1 MVDINIGNGQGIT
14 QAIRDKIGAANI
26 KNKDAATWQK
36 VVAEVNSAQNSK
48 SIFKSGDNY
57 TTDSTKL
64 NEKSTYQSNFVVDQG
79 TVTIDDSVWSKIQN
93 LLTGGNETTKAAA
106 ETKQKTLRETANE
119 NTIGDLKLTKEP
131 VAPDMSLKPNIG
143 HIDVAPQ
150 ATGKQLN
157 RMVNGQKQAIE
168 ISHDKDGNKV
178 RYAVNDDGTRGE
190 QLVTVTTAGKNTY
203 VTKSEFDKTVKS
215 ALQLGE
221 NDEIPKGLNA
231 EYVSIGGEATLVF
244 KGKDGHVMTGS
255 EVKKFMTD
263 YKKDLYDRT
272 AHGSGEYAGKSIK
285 DITNEVVSKMDY
297 SKLDPS
303 FMETALKQDGVQ
315 LNYGGQKYTVQQGN
329 LVDAQGNKFSVQNNK
344 LVPVKTQDALNK
356 ANPEKLADTADLS
369 YSAKTEL
376 TIDGKKYSVEKDG
389 TLVDAQ
395 GNKYDVKDG
404 KPVQKE
410 NDKAALAD
418 VDFTKPENVELL
430 STFYH
435 PNAQLNFGGTMY
447 TVQQDKTLVD
457 AQGNKY
463 KLENNKPV
471 PIKTSQEP
479 VQTYGKHGN
488 LNVDNDN
495 SGGPFIKNGRL
506 DLE

>member
-1 MVDINIGNGQGIT
+1 MAEINIRNGQGIT

-36 VVAEVNSAQNSK
+36 VVAEVNNAQNSK

-93 LLTGGNETTKAAA
+93 LLTGGNETTKALSAQPKDEA
-106 ETKQKTLRETANE
+106 SKDNNLQEVVVTANALKRTK
-119 NTIGDLKLTKEP
+119 TITNP
-131 VAPDMSLKPNIG
+131 ADMSLKPNIG

-263 YKKDLYDRT
+263 YKQDLYDRT

-285 DITNEVVSKMDY
+285 DITNDIVLSKIDY
-297 SKLDPS
+297 SKLSPS
-303 FMETALKQDGVQ
+303 FMVDALKQDGVQ

-329 LVDAQGNKFSVQNNK
+329 LVDAQGNR
-344 LVPVKTQDALNK
+344 
-356 ANPEKLADTADLS
+356 
-369 YSAKTEL
+369 
-376 TIDGKKYSVEKDG
+376 
-389 TLVDAQ
+389 
-395 GNKYDVKDG
+395 YDVKDG

-418 VDFTKPENVELL
+418 VDFTNPENVELL
-430 STFYH
+430 DTFYH

-471 PIKTSQEP
+471 PVKTSQEP

-488 LNVDNDN
+488 LNVDNDS
-495 SGGPFIKNGRL
+495 SGGPFIKSRIL
-506 DLE
+506 DFE

>member
-119 NTIGDLKLTKEP
+119 NTIGDLNLTKEP
-131 VAPDMSLKPNIG
+131 VDPGMFEKPNIA
-143 HIDVAPQ
+143 HVDVNPQ
-150 ATGKQLN
+150 PTENLATGKQLT
-157 RMVNGQKQAIE
+157 RMVNGEKKTIE

-178 RYAVNDDGTRGE
+178 RYAVNGDGTRGE
-190 QLVTVTTAGKNTY
+190 ELVTLTTTGKNTY
-203 VTKSEFDKTVKS
+203 QTKSELDKTVRS
-215 ALQLGE
+215 SLGLKDGQ
-221 NDEIPKGLNA
+221 NLPDNLKPF
-231 EYVSIGGEATLVF
+231 YVEIGGSPQLMFKSDNGTLTP
-244 KGKDGHVMTGS
+244 KQAAAYCKQHI
-255 EVKKFMTD
+255 
-263 YKKDLYDRT
+263 
-272 AHGSGEYAGKSIK
+272 AQGSGEYAGKSIK

-315 LNYGGQKYTVQQGN
+315 LNYGGQKYTVHQGN

-344 LVPVKTQDALNK
+344 LVPVKT
-356 ANPEKLADTADLS
+356 
-369 YSAKTEL
+369 
-376 TIDGKKYSVEKDG
+376 
-389 TLVDAQ
+389 
-395 GNKYDVKDG
+395 
-404 KPVQKE
+404 
-410 NDKAALAD
+410 
-418 VDFTKPENVELL
+418 
-430 STFYH
+430 
-435 PNAQLNFGGTMY
+435 
-447 TVQQDKTLVD
+447 
-457 AQGNKY
+457 
-463 KLENNKPV
+463 
-471 PIKTSQEP
+471 SQEP

-488 LNVDNDN
+488 LNVDNDS
-495 SGGPFIKNGRL
+495 SGGPFIKSGRL
-506 DLE
+506 D

>member
-119 NTIGDLKLTKEP
+119 NTIGDLNLTKEP
-131 VAPDMSLKPNIG
+131 VDPGMFEKPNIA
-143 HIDVAPQ
+143 HVDVNPQ
-150 ATGKQLN
+150 PTENLATGKQLT
-157 RMVNGQKQAIE
+157 RMVNGEKKTIE

-231 EYVSIGGEATLVF
+231 EYVSIGGEPTLVF

-255 EVKKFMTD
+255 EVKKFMSD
-263 YKKDLYDRT
+263 YKQDLYNRT

-285 DITNEVVSKMDY
+285 DITNDVVSKIDY
-297 SKLDPS
+297 SKLSPN
-303 FMETALKQDGVQ
+303 FMEAALKQDGVQ
-315 LNYGGQKYTVQQGN
+315 LNYGGQKYTVHQGN
-329 LVDAQGNKFSVQNNK
+329 
-344 LVPVKTQDALNK
+344 
-356 ANPEKLADTADLS
+356 
-369 YSAKTEL
+369 
-376 TIDGKKYSVEKDG
+376 
-389 TLVDAQ
+389 LVDAQ

-488 LNVDNDN
+488 LNVDNDS
-495 SGGPFIKNGRL
+495 SGGPFIKSRIL
-506 DLE
+506 DFE

>member
-36 VVAEVNSAQNSK
+36 VVAEVNNAQNSK

-119 NTIGDLKLTKEP
+119 NTIGDLNLTKEP
-131 VAPDMSLKPNIG
+131 VDPGMFEKPNIA
-143 HIDVAPQ
+143 HVDVNPQ
-150 ATGKQLN
+150 PTENLATGKQLT
-157 RMVNGQKQAIE
+157 RMVNGEKKTIE

-203 VTKSEFDKTVKS
+203 VTKSEFDKTVKT

-263 YKKDLYDRT
+263 YKQDLYNRT

-285 DITNEVVSKMDY
+285 DITNDVVSKIDY
-297 SKLDPS
+297 SKLSPN
-303 FMETALKQDGVQ
+303 FMEAALKQDGVQ
-315 LNYGGQKYTVQQGN
+315 LNYGGQKYTVHQGN
-329 LVDAQGNKFSVQNNK
+329 
-344 LVPVKTQDALNK
+344 
-356 ANPEKLADTADLS
+356 
-369 YSAKTEL
+369 
-376 TIDGKKYSVEKDG
+376 
-389 TLVDAQ
+389 LVDAQ

-404 KPVQKE
+404 KLVQKE

-418 VDFTKPENVELL
+418 VDFTKSENVELL

-457 AQGNKY
+457 GQGNKY

-488 LNVDNDN
+488 LNVDNDS
-495 SGGPFIKNGRL
+495 SGGPFIKSGRF
-506 DLE
+506 DFEE

>member
-36 VVAEVNSAQNSK
+36 VVAEVNNAQNSK

-119 NTIGDLKLTKEP
+119 NTIGDLNLTKEP
-131 VAPDMSLKPNIG
+131 VAPDTSLKPNIG

-263 YKKDLYDRT
+263 YKQDLYDRT

-285 DITNEVVSKMDY
+285 DITNEVVSKIDY

-315 LNYGGQKYTVQQGN
+315 LNYGGQKYTVHQGN

-344 LVPVKTQDALNK
+344 LVPVKT
-356 ANPEKLADTADLS
+356 
-369 YSAKTEL
+369 
-376 TIDGKKYSVEKDG
+376 
-389 TLVDAQ
+389 
-395 GNKYDVKDG
+395 
-404 KPVQKE
+404 
-410 NDKAALAD
+410 
-418 VDFTKPENVELL
+418 
-430 STFYH
+430 
-435 PNAQLNFGGTMY
+435 
-447 TVQQDKTLVD
+447 
-457 AQGNKY
+457 
-463 KLENNKPV
+463 
-471 PIKTSQEP
+471 SQEP

-488 LNVDNDN
+488 LNVDNDS
-495 SGGPFIKNGRL
+495 SGGPFIKSRIL
-506 DLE
+506 DFE

>member
-119 NTIGDLKLTKEP
+119 NTIGDLKLTKEA
-131 VAPDMSLKPNIG
+131 VDMSLKPNIG

-168 ISHDKDGNKV
+168 ILHDKDGNKV

-190 QLVTVTTAGKNTY
+190 ELVTLTTTGKNTY
-203 VTKSEFDKTVKS
+203 QTKSELDKTVRS
-215 ALQLGE
+215 SLGLKDGQ
-221 NDEIPKGLNA
+221 NLPDNLKPF
-231 EYVSIGGEATLVF
+231 YVEIGGSPQLMFKSDNGTLTP
-244 KGKDGHVMTGS
+244 KQAAAYCKQHI
-255 EVKKFMTD
+255 
-263 YKKDLYDRT
+263 
-272 AHGSGEYAGKSIK
+272 AQGSGEYAGKSIK

-303 FMETALKQDGVQ
+303 FMKTALKQDGVQ
-315 LNYGGQKYTVQQGN
+315 LNYGGQKYTVHQGN

-344 LVPVKTQDALNK
+344 LVPVKT
-356 ANPEKLADTADLS
+356 
-369 YSAKTEL
+369 
-376 TIDGKKYSVEKDG
+376 
-389 TLVDAQ
+389 
-395 GNKYDVKDG
+395 
-404 KPVQKE
+404 
-410 NDKAALAD
+410 
-418 VDFTKPENVELL
+418 
-430 STFYH
+430 
-435 PNAQLNFGGTMY
+435 
-447 TVQQDKTLVD
+447 
-457 AQGNKY
+457 
-463 KLENNKPV
+463 
-471 PIKTSQEP
+471 SQEP

-488 LNVDNDN
+488 LNVDNDS
-495 SGGPFIKNGRL
+495 SGGPFIKSGRL
-506 DLE
+506 DFE

>member
-36 VVAEVNSAQNSK
+36 VVAEVNNAQNSK

-64 NEKSTYQSNFVVDQG
+64 NEKSTYQSNFVVDKG

-119 NTIGDLKLTKEP
+119 NTIGDLKLTKEA
-131 VAPDMSLKPNIG
+131 VDMSLKPNIG

-168 ISHDKDGNKV
+168 ILHDKDGNKV

-255 EVKKFMTD
+255 EVKRFMTD
-263 YKKDLYDRT
+263 YKQDLYDRT

-297 SKLDPS
+297 SKLDPN

-344 LVPVKTQDALNK
+344 LVPVKT
-356 ANPEKLADTADLS
+356 
-369 YSAKTEL
+369 
-376 TIDGKKYSVEKDG
+376 
-389 TLVDAQ
+389 
-395 GNKYDVKDG
+395 
-404 KPVQKE
+404 
-410 NDKAALAD
+410 
-418 VDFTKPENVELL
+418 
-430 STFYH
+430 
-435 PNAQLNFGGTMY
+435 
-447 TVQQDKTLVD
+447 
-457 AQGNKY
+457 
-463 KLENNKPV
+463 
-471 PIKTSQEP
+471 SQEP

-488 LNVDNDN
+488 LNVDNDS
-495 SGGPFIKNGRL
+495 SGGPFIKSGRL
-506 DLE
+506 DFE

>member
-119 NTIGDLKLTKEP
+119 NTIGDLKLTKEA
-131 VAPDMSLKPNIG
+131 VDMSLKPNIG

-168 ISHDKDGNKV
+168 ILHDKDGNKV

-263 YKKDLYDRT
+263 YKQDLYDRT

-297 SKLDPS
+297 SKLKPS

-315 LNYGGQKYTVQQGN
+315 LNYGGQKYTVHQGN

-344 LVPVKTQDALNK
+344 LVPVKT
-356 ANPEKLADTADLS
+356 
-369 YSAKTEL
+369 
-376 TIDGKKYSVEKDG
+376 
-389 TLVDAQ
+389 
-395 GNKYDVKDG
+395 
-404 KPVQKE
+404 
-410 NDKAALAD
+410 
-418 VDFTKPENVELL
+418 
-430 STFYH
+430 
-435 PNAQLNFGGTMY
+435 
-447 TVQQDKTLVD
+447 
-457 AQGNKY
+457 
-463 KLENNKPV
+463 
-471 PIKTSQEP
+471 SQEP

-488 LNVDNDN
+488 LNVDNDS
-495 SGGPFIKNGRL
+495 SGGPFIKSGRL
-506 DLE
+506 DFE

>member
-119 NTIGDLKLTKEP
+119 NTIGDLKLTKEA
-131 VAPDMSLKPNIG
+131 VDMSLKPNIG

-168 ISHDKDGNKV
+168 ILHDKDGNKV

-263 YKKDLYDRT
+263 YKQDLYDRT

-285 DITNEVVSKMDY
+285 DITNDVVSKMDY
-297 SKLDPS
+297 SKLSPN

-329 LVDAQGNKFSVQNNK
+329 LVDAQGNK
-344 LVPVKTQDALNK
+344 
-356 ANPEKLADTADLS
+356 
-369 YSAKTEL
+369 
-376 TIDGKKYSVEKDG
+376 
-389 TLVDAQ
+389 
-395 GNKYDVKDG
+395 YDVKDG
-404 KPVQKE
+404 KLVQKE

-418 VDFTKPENVELL
+418 VDFTKSENIELL

-457 AQGNKY
+457 GQGNKY

-488 LNVDNDN
+488 LNVDNDS
-495 SGGPFIKNGRL
+495 SGGPFIKSGRL

>member
-64 NEKSTYQSNFVVDQG
+64 NEKSTFQSNFVVDKG

-93 LLTGGNETTKAAA
+93 LLTGGNETTKALSAQPKD
-106 ETKQKTLRETANE
+106 ETIKDNNLQEVVVTANE
-119 NTIGDLKLTKEP
+119 LKRTKTITNP
-131 VAPDMSLKPNIG
+131 ADMSLKPNIG

-168 ISHDKDGNKV
+168 ILHDKDGNKV

-190 QLVTVTTAGKNTY
+190 ELVTLTTTGKNTY
-203 VTKSEFDKTVKS
+203 QTKSELDKTVRS
-215 ALQLGE
+215 SLGLKDGQ
-221 NDEIPKGLNA
+221 NLPDNLKPF
-231 EYVSIGGEATLVF
+231 YVEIGGSPQLMFKSDNGTLTP
-244 KGKDGHVMTGS
+244 KQAAAYCKQHI
-255 EVKKFMTD
+255 
-263 YKKDLYDRT
+263 
-272 AHGSGEYAGKSIK
+272 AQGSGEYAGKSIK

-297 SKLDPS
+297 SKLDPN

-315 LNYGGQKYTVQQGN
+315 LNYGGQKYTVHQGN

-344 LVPVKTQDALNK
+344 LVPVKT
-356 ANPEKLADTADLS
+356 
-369 YSAKTEL
+369 
-376 TIDGKKYSVEKDG
+376 
-389 TLVDAQ
+389 
-395 GNKYDVKDG
+395 
-404 KPVQKE
+404 
-410 NDKAALAD
+410 
-418 VDFTKPENVELL
+418 
-430 STFYH
+430 
-435 PNAQLNFGGTMY
+435 
-447 TVQQDKTLVD
+447 
-457 AQGNKY
+457 
-463 KLENNKPV
+463 
-471 PIKTSQEP
+471 SQEP

-488 LNVDNDN
+488 LNVDNDS
-495 SGGPFIKNGRL
+495 SGGPFIKRGRL
-506 DLE
+506 DFEE